1 MIRELRDTDLQPLAA
16 MVRELVPTM
25 VVSQHTI
32 DHMRKS
38 ATWWVTERDG
48 ELIGAARAGRFGRG
62 WVGVV
67 EGARR
72 QGLGTRLLEIMEDA
86 VRQAG
91 HPEAVGWTD
100 GGAGARFA
108 EARGYQAARMKPV
121 SVLRL
126 DKVEASPIVVPDGV
140 RLIPLVE
147 LDERLHE
154 LYHLAM
160 VAYGDLPDGGRD
172 AEQSFEEWL
181 RDDLGI
187 PELDFHGS
195 LVAEIDGRL
204 AALSFMTTDG
214 LDRAENDF
222 TGTHPDFRGRGLATL
237 VKRATIEWARGRGI
251 REIWTGND
259 GENAPMLAINRKLGY
274 REEHVRVMHVKR
286 FP

>member
-1 MIRELRDTDLQPLAA
+1 
-16 MVRELVPTM
+16 
-25 VVSQHTI
+25 
-32 DHMRKS
+32 
-38 ATWWVTERDG
+38 
-48 ELIGAARAGRFGRG
+48 
-62 WVGVV
+62 
-67 EGARR
+67 
-72 QGLGTRLLEIMEDA
+72 
-86 VRQAG
+86 
-91 HPEAVGWTD
+91 
-100 GGAGARFA
+100 
-108 EARGYQAARMKPV
+108 MKPV

-126 DKVEASPIVVPDGV
+126 DKVEARPIVVPEGV